1 MSDDAGRICPLCGAA
16 LAEVALASFT
26 PDLVT
31 SPPSEAERPLFL
43 EATMPKYW
51 KDKITI

>member
-1 MSDDAGRICPLCGAA
+1 MTNDAGRICPLCGAP
-16 LAEVALASFT
+16 LTEVALASFT

-31 SPPSEAERPLFL
+31 SPLSETERPVFL

>member
-26 PDLVT
+26 PDLVM
-31 SPPSEAERPLFL
+31 SPPSETERPLFL